1 MIETADGK
9 RTEERLTGK
18 QRALRGLKYAAIALA
33 VDFVFWMLLYVCLA
47 KGEPEGW
54 QWGIVLWLVKGL
66 PTAVL
71 AGGIVMLLP
80 VRRLWQGIFAVVVAV
95 LATGVLM

>member
-1 MIETADGK
+1 MTSNKDNA
-9 RTEERLTGK
+9 RSAERLTGK
-18 QRALRGLKYAAIALA
+18 QRVLRGLKYSAIALA
-33 VDFVFWMLLYVCLA
+33 VDFVFWMLLYLCLA

-54 QWGIVLWLVKGL
+54 QWGLVSWLVHGL

-71 AGGIVMLLP
+71 AGGIVMLFP

-95 LATGVLM
+95 LATGVL

>member
-18 QRALRGLKYAAIALA
+18 QRVLRGLKYFA
-33 VDFVFWMLLYVCLA
+33 VTFAVEFVFWMLLILCSE
-47 KGEPEGW
+47 KGASGW
-54 QWGIVLWLVKGL
+54 WRWGIYGWLVRGL

-71 AGGIVMLLP
+71 AGVMVMLFP
-80 VRRLWQGIFAVVVAV
+80 ERRLWHGIFAVVVAV
-95 LATGVLM
+95 LATGVFL